1 MLWIVNKKI
10 QSILSSVELRSRV
23 EKNRVQEKDQSFHLK
38 T

>member
-1 MLWIVNKKI
+1 MLWIVNKKM
-10 QSILSSVELRSRV
+10 QSILSSVELSRV